1 MSTEIVAQY
10 QDSNG
15 QEQTRIMCTDH
26 SSATGLAG
34 LHFLAR
40 EEDGG
45 FRLVEG
51 TGEFEEAALFGYA
64 D

>member
-1 MSTEIVAQY
+1 
-10 QDSNG
+10 
-15 QEQTRIMCTDH
+15 MCTDH

>member
-1 MSTEIVAQY
+1 MYRSFER
-10 QDSNG
+10 D
-15 QEQTRIMCTDH
+15 R
-26 SSATGLAG
+26 LAG

-51 TGEFEEAALFGYA
+51 TGAFEEAALFGYA